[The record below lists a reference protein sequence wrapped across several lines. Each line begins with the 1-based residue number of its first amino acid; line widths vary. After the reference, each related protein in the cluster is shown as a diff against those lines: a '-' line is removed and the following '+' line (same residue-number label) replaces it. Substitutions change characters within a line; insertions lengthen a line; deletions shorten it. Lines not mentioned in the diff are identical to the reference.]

1 MRKLIVSLIMIV
13 TLAGTGCSANDMKA
27 PSHTRLG
34 VSYTMA
40 QSANK
45 PMLLFFYADW
55 CTYCQ
60 RFMPKLKLID
70 AIYKNAYSIVM
81 INCEDPMNKKIVDD
95 YYISVY
101 PTLYISDRKNNTRI
115 HIDNAYYDNIDL
127 LRRELDRYISS
138 EQKAK

>member
-1 MRKLIVSLIMIV
+1 MKKILISFIAVVL
-13 TLAGTGCSANDMKA
+13 LAGIGFCANDFSK

-40 QSANK
+40 LSQDK

-60 RFMPKLKLID
+60 KFMPKLKLID

-81 INCEDPMNKKIVDD
+81 INCEDPMNKKVVDD
-95 YYISVY
+95 YYISAY
-101 PTLYISDRKNNTRI
+101 PTLYISDRKTNTRI

-127 LRRELDRYISS
+127 LKRELDRYISS
-138 EQKAK
+138 KEQLK